1 MRTRT
6 LLLGF
11 AALCCISASAQLKL
25 NGIGHNNRYDDG
37 DQMKSEYAGWN
48 ADLSKAIF
56 IVDQG
61 LYTMSWDGST
71 LSTPIKEPAVVKS
84 EVMAS
89 EEKQLWATNFNM
101 MYGNSGAAYINGKLV
116 TVMSRDEQ
124 STTDDELFAVR
135 KWDAKTGDLLYN
147 RTFPK
152 SAMLESA
159 GMSYNPKDGKVYGL
173 FYITE
178 AQLSESITSD
188 PEYFSDEDDADAGRE
203 GMDAG
208 YAICTIDM
216 QTMKVTP
223 VTPGLY
229 YYNFITFAINS
240 DGRAFALTSG
250 GSSGAVNED
259 GKMFDIDGNLTGAQ
273 LCEFDLS
280 TGLMKTKAVE
290 MTDEETGETY
300 TAHVNIYDHGTG
312 YSSQY
317 RRQSACFDRNN
328 PNIMYWN
335 GYFNSGKGINSG
347 GSWTSLPDRD
357 SNTGETWRDNGKYD
371 TCLYAVDITTGDAT
385 RISKI
390 ANRWIFSAL
399 WVDGNDVS
407 DGADIDIVTEGQP
420 DEGAY
425 IALSTADNGGIWQ
438 QVVLGEQYTYYL
450 EPAVG
455 WKLHSVTFNNQ
466 DVTNDVSVNS
476 MYTTPVITLKSN
488 SLFVA
493 FEQTNQGTQEVRST
507 EARNQTKVL
516 GREGGIS
523 VSGLNAGDMIQV
535 YSLDGRLIQAVKAT
549 GARADIDLPAK
560 QLYII
565 KAGTKTVKV
574 RL

>member
-1 MRTRT
+1 MKTKT
-6 LLLGF
+6 FLLAL
-11 AALCCISASAQLKL
+11 AAICCTSANAQLKL

-37 DQMKSEYAGWN
+37 DQMKSEYLGWSS
-48 ADLSKAIF
+48 DLGKAIF

-61 LYTMSWDGST
+61 LYTMSWDGSS
-71 LSTPIKEPAVVKS
+71 LSTPVREPEVSKS
-84 EVMAS
+84 DVMSS

-101 MYGNSGAAYINGKLV
+101 MFGNSGAAYINGKLV

-124 STTDDELFAVR
+124 STTDEELFAVR

-159 GMSYNPKDGKVYGL
+159 GMAYNPKDGKVYGL

-178 AQLSESITSD
+178 AQLSQSITSD
-188 PEYFSDEDDADAGRE
+188 PEYFSDQDDADAGRE

-208 YAICTIDM
+208 YAICTIDL

-250 GSSGAVNED
+250 GSSGAVDED
-259 GKMFDIDGNLTGAQ
+259 GKMYNIDGNLTGAQ
-273 LCEFDLS
+273 LCEFDLE
-280 TGLMKTKAVE
+280 TGLMKTKAVDA
-290 MTDEETGETY
+290 TDPETGMPY
-300 TAHVNIYDHGTG
+300 TEYVNIYEHGTG
-312 YSSQY
+312 YASQY
-317 RRQSACFDRNN
+317 CRQSACFDRNN

-335 GYFNSGKGINSG
+335 GYFNSGKGINDG
-347 GSWTSLPDRD
+347 GSWSSLSDK
-357 SNTGETWRDNGKYD
+357 EWRTNGKYD

-385 RISKI
+385 RLSKI

-407 DGADIDIVTEGQP
+407 DGADIDIVTEGEP

-425 IALSTADNGGIWQ
+425 IALSTAENGGIWQ
-438 QVVLGEQYTYYL
+438 QVELGKQYTYYL

-455 WKLHSVTFNNQ
+455 WKLHSVSFNNQ
-466 DVTNDVSVNS
+466 DVTNDVTVNS

-493 FEQTNQGTQEVRST
+493 FEQTNPDIQAVRST
-507 EARNQTKVL
+507 EALSQTKVL
-516 GREGGIS
+516 GREGGVS

-535 YSLDGRLIQAVKAT
+535 YSLDGRLIQMVKAT
-549 GARADIDLPAK
+549 GARADIDLASK